1 MISKLDNNSTN
12 LEHKSLTRNL
22 LSHLSTSYT
31 NWIMG
36 VKNQL
41 ILDNHPNSTKQ
52 RLESLLIMPVL
63 LDMIRQSITDER

>member
-1 MISKLDNNSTN
+1 
-12 LEHKSLTRNL
+12 
-22 LSHLSTSYT
+22 
-31 NWIMG
+31 MG

-63 LDMIRQSITDER
+63 LDMIRQSITDEKVSDKFVRALFDGLQTVWHN